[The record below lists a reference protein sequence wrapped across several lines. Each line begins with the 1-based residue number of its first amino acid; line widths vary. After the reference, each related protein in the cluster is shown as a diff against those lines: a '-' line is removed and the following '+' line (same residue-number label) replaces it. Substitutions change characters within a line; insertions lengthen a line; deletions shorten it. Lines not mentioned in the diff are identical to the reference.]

1 MEAKSKSEHEVLRHF
16 SYQFFLSLIMIIT
29 LSTLLLLVMTVIR
42 NSQFY
47 RTSGYIIKYVGEEK
61 SAEGVFEIKELN
73 DSGQDG
79 ILFLKTNKDD
89 TTTVFVNTAGSA
101 VDNQPVHFHSG
112 TCDLPGEILFDLK
125 SLTSG
130 ISSTTLSEKLTD
142 LQEKE
147 LVLVIHKSQEEAN
160 TYNSCAELK

>member
-47 RTSGYIIKYVGEEK
+47 RTSGYIIKYLGEEK
-61 SAEGVFEIKELN
+61 SAEG
-73 DSGQDG
+73 
-79 ILFLKTNKDD
+79 
-89 TTTVFVNTAGSA
+89 
-101 VDNQPVHFHSG
+101 
-112 TCDLPGEILFDLK
+112 LFDLK

-142 LQEKE
+142 LLEKE